1 MTQRAVVAMD
11 LGGTHMRSAVITTG
25 GEVTR
30 PHRVATPIDDPHPDR
45 LVEILREAAQES
57 GAREAVL
64 GLPGRINYA
73 EGTLEYA
80 PHLPQA
86 WLTELSRRNLA
97 ERTGLRV
104 HIVNDAELAAAGEA
118 LFGAGR
124 GFLDMV
130 YMTISTG
137 IGAGVVQDGRLVH
150 GHRSMPEP
158 GHTIVDAGGFE
169 SGGLAFMEDFAS
181 GTAMAGRARAVGLG
195 DLASDVLEGL
205 ERGDPRAAE
214 IWRGVLGTIRVA
226 VYNMALWFSPD
237 AVVIGGGVGLN
248 APRLVEDLRDW
259 LEEHPPP
266 GLPAMRLE
274 RAALGDDA
282 GLVGA
287 AAYSRMFGGEG
298 SAEA

>member
-1 MTQRAVVAMD
+1 MTEPAVIAVD
-11 LGGTHMRSAVITTG
+11 LGGTHMRSALITTG

-30 PHRVATPIDDPHPDR
+30 PHRVATPIGDPHPDR
-45 LVEILREAAQES
+45 LVELLWEAARES
-57 GAREAVL
+57 GAEEAVL
-64 GLPGRINYA
+64 GLPGRVNYA

-80 PHLPQA
+80 PHLPHA
-86 WLTELSRRNLA
+86 WLNELSRGNLA

-118 LFGAGR
+118 VFGAGS
-124 GFLDMV
+124 GFSDMV

-137 IGAGVVQDGRLVH
+137 IGAGVVQNGRLVH
-150 GHRSMPEP
+150 GRRSMPEP
-158 GHTIVDAGGFE
+158 GHTIVDADGFE

-181 GTAMAGRARAVGLG
+181 GTAMAERARALGLG
-195 DLASDVLEGL
+195 DLASDVLDGL
-205 ERGDPRAAE
+205 RRGDPRAEE
-214 IWRGVLGTIRVA
+214 IWHRALGTIRVA

-237 AVVIGGGVGLN
+237 VVVIGGGVGLN
-248 APRLVEDLRDW
+248 APRLVEDLSDW
-259 LEEHPPP
+259 LHEHPPP
-266 GLPAMRLE
+266 GLPGMRVE